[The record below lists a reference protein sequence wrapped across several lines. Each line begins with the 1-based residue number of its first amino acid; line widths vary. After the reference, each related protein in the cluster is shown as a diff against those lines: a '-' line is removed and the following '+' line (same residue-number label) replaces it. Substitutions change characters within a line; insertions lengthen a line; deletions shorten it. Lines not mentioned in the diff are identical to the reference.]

1 VLVRAWRAAGL
12 GSNGEVLL
20 VAGGDSGDLGRHPEQ
35 GMTSLGIQSPTQLRN
50 LYAAA
55 DVLIMPSI
63 RTRTFREP
71 WGLVANEALN
81 QRLAVIATDAVGA
94 AAGGLLR
101 HERNG
106 LIVRAGNEADLAAAI
121 LRLRDDP
128 DLRVSLGDAGARD
141 VAAFTHN
148 AWAAG
153 FAAALRSVS
162 ASGEPC

>member
-1 VLVRAWRAAGL
+1 
-12 GSNGEVLL
+12 
-20 VAGGDSGDLGRHPEQ
+20 
-35 GMTSLGIQSPTQLRN
+35 MTALGIRSPTQLRN
-50 LYAAA
+50 LYATA

-71 WGLVANEALN
+71 WGLVANEAFN
-81 QRLAVIATDAVGA
+81 QRLAIIATDEVGA
-94 AAGGLLR
+94 AAGGLIR

-128 DLRVSLGDAGARD
+128 DLRARLGAAGARD
-141 VAAFTHN
+141 VAAFTYK

-162 ASGEPC
+162 ASREPW